1 MNKQKIFF
9 ILALLGILTLL
20 FLTQLTKPITKG
32 KISQIQYSTSKIT
45 IQLEN
50 QQTPIILFTN
60 PPINLKQNQQVI
72 IYGKQET
79 YKNQVQI
86 IANKIKCSNYC

>member
-9 ILALLGILTLL
+9 ILSLLGILTLL
-20 FLTQLTKPITKG
+20 FLTQINKPITQG
-32 KISQIQYSTSKIT
+32 KIKQIYYSENKIT

-50 QQTPIILFTN
+50 QETPIILFTDQ
-60 PPINLKQNQQVI
+60 PLQLKQNQEVL

-79 YKNQVQI
+79 YKGKQQI
-86 IANKIKCSNYC
+86 IADKIKCLNC